1 MKNHIATLPLS
12 EGHFL
17 SRLLRDKAGNT
28 LAMIAA
34 AILPVMALMGGGLD
48 MGRAYLAQ
56 SRLQQACDAGVLAA
70 RKRLGTNDIGSSTS
84 STTEESATMAMA
96 RASMDTS
103 SLSSQVNE
111 IGQRF
116 FNINF
121 RDGSYGTTNRNFVMT
136 LEDDYSLHGDAE
148 VDVPTTIMGLFGFDT
163 VEVKVDCMA
172 QTNMQNTDVMMVLDV
187 TSSMNYRNPDDTISR
202 LDALRSTIRKFY
214 TDLETARAAGGEIRY
229 GFVPFSTNVN
239 VGHLLKDEW
248 VVDEWEYQSRKLVL
262 GNTSTTTETFTTYSD
277 TLSGSYNTVV
287 ESQYKELKD
296 ADGNKYCDPPT
307 GVNTYKYSGVVTN
320 TVTEEV
326 VGPPAGTKT
335 TETIQGTYTGTYY
348 YVVHADKMC
357 TVYKRTYEDYQIEYF
372 RITMPVYDS
381 RAIWSYRP
389 VKYDVTDW
397 RTTSN
402 GCIEERETYEIDDFN
417 NVDLNKALDLNIDL
431 VPELGKEKTQWRPQ
445 YPGLIFARKIKW
457 DYSGDYSPKNVLSFS
472 EFVMPSLAGLAF
484 CPAKARKLDTMTAEE
499 LDSYLSSLVA
509 KGSTYHDIGMIWGA
523 RLLSP
528 TGIFKDENGGTRSR
542 HLIYLTD
549 GYTYGL
555 DLSYSSYGQE
565 PLDQRR
571 WSSSSPISLTETIE
585 KRFSFACEE
594 AKKKNITVWIISFG
608 IEPTE
613 SMVNCA
619 GPGHYFYAKDAN
631 ELNISFG
638 KIAKTVSELRL
649 ID

>member
-1 MKNHIATLPLS
+1 MTAASGILR
-12 EGHFL
+12 
-17 SRLLRDKAGNT
+17 RLASDTAGNT

-70 RKRLGTNDIGSSTS
+70 RKRLGTDDIGSTTEAS
-84 STTEESATMAMA
+84 TEESATMAMA
-96 RASMDTS
+96 RASINTS
-103 SLSSQVNE
+103 SLSTQVSE

-121 RDGSYGTTNRNFVMT
+121 RDGSYGTTNRSFVMT

-148 VDVPTTIMGLFGFDT
+148 VDVPTTIMGLFGYNT
-163 VEVKVDCMA
+163 VEIKVDCMA
-172 QTNMQNTDVMMVLDV
+172 QINMQNTDVMMVLDV
-187 TSSMNYRNPDDTISR
+187 TSSMNYRNPGDTISR
-202 LDALRSTIRKFY
+202 LDALRATIRQFY
-214 TDLETARAAGGEIRY
+214 TDLEKAKSAGAEMRY

-239 VGHLLKDEW
+239 VGGLLQDDW
-248 VVDEWEYQSRKLVL
+248 VVDEWDYQSRKLIL
-262 GNTSTTTETFTTYSD
+262 GSTSVTTETFTTYSD

-287 ESQYKELKD
+287 DSTYPELID
-296 ADGNKYCDPPT
+296 ATGNGYCNSVPA
-307 GVNTYKYSGVVTN
+307 GTYAYSGVITG
-320 TVTEEV
+320 TTTEEV
-326 VGPPAGTKT
+326 TGPPAGTKT
-335 TETIQGTYTGTYY
+335 TETIQGTYTGYYY
-348 YVVHADKMC
+348 YVTRAKGVC
-357 TVYKRTYEDYQIEYF
+357 TVYKRTYDDYKIEFY
-372 RITMPVYDS
+372 RITQPVYDS

-389 VKYDVTDW
+389 VKHDVSDW

-402 GCIEERETYEIDDFN
+402 GCIEERDTYEILDYD
-417 NVDLNKALDLNIDL
+417 NVDLTKAIDL
-431 VPELGKEKTQWRPQ
+431 DIDRVPDAADPKTQWRPQ

-457 DYSGDYSPKNVLSFS
+457 DYTGNYSPSNALSFS
-472 EFVMPSLAGLAF
+472 EFVMPSLAGLAY
-484 CPAKARKLDTMTAEE
+484 CPAPAKKLATMTPEE
-499 LDSYLSSLVA
+499 LDTYLNSLEA
-509 KGSTYHDIGMIWGA
+509 KGSTYHDTGMIWGA

-528 TGIFKDENGGTRSR
+528 TGIFKDENSGVRSR

-555 DLSYSSYGQE
+555 DLSYSAYGME
-565 PLDQRR
+565 PLDRRR
-571 WSSSSPISLTETIE
+571 WSASSPVSLTETIE

-594 AKKKNITVWIISFG
+594 AKKRNITVWIISFG
-608 IEPTE
+608 IEPTD